1 MAYLKKN
8 PWKKFLASACLLLV
22 LGSLISAC
30 GGGDEKS
37 ESDLAPAATV
47 SAAASTVPTST
58 TAPVRAIGVPATI
71 SSSSSGASRTSDE
84 GLLPTTSDFFAI
96 RSNLDPEVPYLN
108 DGDPDHVMTIMYP
121 IGDGPFPALVVVH
134 GASGGASGRNDALF
148 TGFYAQRGFV
158 GFAIDYQLSNSETPA
173 WPMAVRD
180 VICAVRHI
188 KQNAELY
195 NIDPD
200 RVAVMGQGVGGYLA
214 LMIGTLQGD
223 EAFLEGACDDL
234 SQDSRVDLVVAYSS
248 FPDLVGYAEN
258 RSVSDRFE
266 KFLGASYADNPA
278 LWRLAS
284 PISHV
289 NSDDGAVFVI
299 GHGSRDQ
306 ESPIEPVKQFVRI
319 MEESGVDTHFLEIE
333 GASHTFWAA
342 FSRPEDLEEMRHFLE
357 PIMERRLQP

>member
-1 MAYLKKN
+1 
-8 PWKKFLASACLLLV
+8 
-22 LGSLISAC
+22 
-30 GGGDEKS
+30 
-37 ESDLAPAATV
+37 
-47 SAAASTVPTST
+47 
-58 TAPVRAIGVPATI
+58 
-71 SSSSSGASRTSDE
+71 
-84 GLLPTTSDFFAI
+84 
-96 RSNLDPEVPYLN
+96 
-108 DGDPDHVMTIMYP
+108 MTIMYP
-121 IGDGPFPALVVVH
+121 EGDGPFPALVVLH
-134 GASGGASGRNDALF
+134 GTSGLQGSGRREPLF

-158 GFAIDYQLSNSETPA
+158 GFSIDYQLSNSETPS
-173 WPMAVRD
+173 WPLAVQD

-195 NIDPD
+195 RIDPD

-214 LMIGTLQGD
+214 LMVGTLQGD

-234 SQDSRVDLVVAYSS
+234 SQDSRVNLVVAYSS

-258 RSVSDRFE
+258 HVSDRFE
-266 KFLGASYADNPA
+266 KFLGASYTDNPD

-289 NSDDGAVFVI
+289 NSDNGAVFVI
-299 GHGSRDQ
+299 GHGSGDQ

-342 FSRPEDLEEMRHFLE
+342 FSRPEDLKEMRRFLE
-357 PIMERRLQP
+357 PIMQRRLQP